1 MPEPHKYEMLP
12 FPGLKRTPNR
22 EDTDIYPPYVRYSP
36 GIVGG
41 KFSADDTLARGIVRK
56 PPPRTWGLH
65 RYAMLAAFALG
76 AMLAHVGPKAYQQ
89 FQLDSVEYVR

>member
-1 MPEPHKYEMLP
+1 MIRPDMHQTDDEIVRRETELGRKWYEEASRKM
-12 FPGLKRTPNR
+12 R
-22 EDTDIYPPYVRYSP
+22 ES
-36 GIVGG
+36 
-41 KFSADDTLARGIVRK
+41 DTLARGIVRK

-65 RYAMLAAFALG
+65 RYAMLAAAFALG